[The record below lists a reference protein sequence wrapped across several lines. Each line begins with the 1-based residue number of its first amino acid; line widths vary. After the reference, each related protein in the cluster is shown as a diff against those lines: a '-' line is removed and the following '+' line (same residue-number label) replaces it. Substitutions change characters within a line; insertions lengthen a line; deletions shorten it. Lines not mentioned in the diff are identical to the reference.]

1 MRALRVGI
9 RNKIATY
16 NTRDGV
22 IVCGNKGYTIKFTF
36 DEEWNECTTKTARF
50 IWNGEYYDKEFT
62 GDECPVPI
70 INDATNLTVGVY
82 AGDLKTTT
90 PANIPCLISILC
102 GTPKIIDENVKEYRD
117 IAQQAAATAQKAAE
131 DAVRAASVLVN
142 PTIDV
147 EKIEGGHRITIHDA
161 DKDKSFDVMNG
172 ANGGKDGV
180 GVSKAEINTKGELV
194 LTYTDGKSQNLG
206 KVVGKDGSGGLTAEQ
221 LAQFNALVQWHTDST
236 YKYMTVSIHPANS
249 TYEIGSTQDITFS
262 WTFSEEVSAVS
273 FNGQSQTASKTG
285 SAKVTGIS
293 SASSYKVEGTRAD
306 GKKESKS
313 VMASVN
319 FHNKYYFGCAADPGT
334 IDSWFIKRLNH
345 ESDFA
350 SSKPTFITI
359 PTVNTGEYIW
369 YAYPAKLGT
378 STFKMN
384 GFNGGF
390 NDAQIVSF
398 TNGSGYTED
407 YYVYRSVESGL
418 GSIEIQVL

>member
-1 MRALRVGI
+1 MRKIRVDVK
-9 RNKIATY
+9 NKIATY

-22 IVCGNKGYTIKFTF
+22 IVCGNKGYKIAFSF
-36 DEEWNECTTKTARF
+36 DAEWNECATKTARF

-62 GDECPVPI
+62 GDECLVPI
-70 INDATNLTVGVY
+70 INDATEVTVGVY

-117 IAQQAAATAQKAAE
+117 IAQQAAATAQQAADE
-131 DAVRAASVLVN
+131 AKRAATVLVN

-161 DKDKSFDVMNG
+161 DKDKYFNVI
-172 ANGGKDGV
+172 DGV
-180 GVSKAEINTKGELV
+180 GVSKAEINANGELV
-194 LTYTDGKSQNLG
+194 LTYTDGKPQNLG
-206 KVVGKDGSGGLTAEQ
+206 KVVGKDGGLTGEQ
-221 LAQFNALVQWHTDST
+221 LEQFNALVQWHTDST
-236 YKYMTVSIHPANS
+236 YKEMTVKISPVN
-249 TYEIGSTQDITFS
+249 TTCEIGSTQTITFT
-262 WTFSEEVSAVS
+262 WTFSEEVSSVT
-273 FNGQSQTASKTG
+273 FNGKSQTANKNGEATI
-285 SAKVTGIS
+285 KEVS
-293 SASSYKVEGTRAD
+293 STSSYTVSGIRKD
-306 GKKESKS
+306 GKKETKS

-398 TNGSGYTED
+398 TNSSGYTED